1 MRNRIKNLTSNAFHI
16 SKWTSISAALMLHF
30 FYYNFVEGEK
40 A

>member
-1 MRNRIKNLTSNAFHI
+1 MRNKIKNLTSRAFHVSI
-16 SKWTSISAALMLHF
+16 WTSISAALVLHF